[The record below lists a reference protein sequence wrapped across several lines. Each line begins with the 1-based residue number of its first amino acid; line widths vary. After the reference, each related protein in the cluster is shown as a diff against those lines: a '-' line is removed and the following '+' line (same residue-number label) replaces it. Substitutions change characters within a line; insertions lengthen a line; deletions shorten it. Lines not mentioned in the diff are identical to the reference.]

1 MKRFLAM
8 LIAAATLTF
17 GGMAHAEEPEP
28 FDLNKATVEQLM
40 AIPDANITEELAKA
54 AQEQAMCSWRGKT
67 ELSDGRITAAT
78 APLIYDGELYG
89 FARCV
94 VSMRMGDQ
102 HVTILTLAAVALAA
116 SWRLASAFARRSR
129 LRTLS

>member
-17 GGMAHAEEPEP
+17 GGMANAEELAP

-54 AQEQAMCSWRGKT
+54 IIETSKKT
-67 ELSDGRITAAT
+67 PFKFSEDLMKVPGLDNGTFEAIMPVEENDSVWYDPDTADMVLG
-78 APLIYDGELYG
+78 PSK
-89 FARCV
+89 C
-94 VSMRMGDQ
+94 
-102 HVTILTLAAVALAA
+102 
-116 SWRLASAFARRSR
+116 
-129 LRTLS
+129 

>member
-54 AQEQAMCSWRGKT
+54 IIDYAKKTPFKFSDDLMKVPGLDNSTFEAMMPVEENDSVWYDPGKRRYGARSLQVLMPRAVCR
-67 ELSDGRITAAT
+67 EAGG
-78 APLIYDGELYG
+78 PLI
-89 FARCV
+89 
-94 VSMRMGDQ
+94 
-102 HVTILTLAAVALAA
+102 
-116 SWRLASAFARRSR
+116 
-129 LRTLS
+129 

>member
-17 GGMAHAEEPEP
+17 GGMAYAEEPEP

-54 AQEQAMCSWRGKT
+54 IIDYSKKTPFKFSDDLMKVPGLDNGTFEAMMPVEENDSVW
-67 ELSDGRITAAT
+67 
-78 APLIYDGELYG
+78 YDPENADMVLGPSK
-89 FARCV
+89 C
-94 VSMRMGDQ
+94 
-102 HVTILTLAAVALAA
+102 
-116 SWRLASAFARRSR
+116 
-129 LRTLS
+129 